1 MTTTA
6 NVSVKQILLKRG
18 TTAKNLAYTGP
29 AGEVTIDTDLDTLR
43 IHDGVTPGGNVV
55 SGSGGGVSSAVT
67 NTINANVAAANV
79 QITSLWANAAAQA
92 TSITSLSANIVAAN
106 SAIVTANVRMKSY
119 VDTQISGISLTPGPQ
134 GDKGDKGDKGD
145 NGEPG
150 SSANTGDLSFVSD
163 AMYNLAGVIV
173 ENADLTNPATASL
186 ILPENGATG
195 TGSDVQLNNSYSN
208 VVIGT
213 GTVSTLTNFW
223 TFGTD
228 GKLSLPNTWR
238 IGASSSTFISN
249 DGFANNNDLWMS
261 GRDAVFISNGV
272 DADYRQWMFSGNIIQ
287 LPDDGDI
294 VRWNGS
300 ELVSVLGGGNVTTAN
315 IGTVAPSS
323 TTGAL
328 WFDTTDG
335 RLYVNNGDTWVDA
348 NPTVITD
355 PSFYLGNL
363 TITDRTINSDDS
375 GYTFGADG
383 TLTMPWG
390 KIGAFGGPGLTMM
403 ANVDQNQQFTGM
415 FVGNTGSPVQ
425 AALTLQPESA
435 AISVSNLGTGEG
447 YNWQFDN
454 TGNLTIPG
462 NINYANGVSI
472 LSGITAGSGSVSS
485 LVNGSQTLSLNSD
498 GTVTMPLGSVIKAT
512 TDSYTGISTSDGNT
526 FAYVNSDGFY
536 VSTLYT
542 TAEYEWHFDNNGLL
556 GLPNGAK
563 IGSSDSNKFATDQA
577 TVGSLDL
584 RDGTGRGFYTGDDGY
599 TLRSNGTYNWIFGT
613 NGGLT
618 IPGDIIS
625 HGGNTSITF
634 DDVGRFSN
642 INFNTGGVSPW
653 TMTWGN
659 KGILTIGQELDFGA
673 NAAIIGDTD
682 GTITLSPGA
691 KDYVFG
697 TDGKLTF
704 PDGNTRIFHNPDN
717 GILYFDSGVDGGGG
731 ISFGATTD
739 TVIVGSQA
747 VKIDAGFGN
756 ETTYHWT
763 FGTNGQITTPQGGV
777 IGDTY
782 SDGLGTS
789 IGAGSGENNYAGI
802 NSYTGDQWVEAN
814 STAVYIGTNYL
825 ASGGNTW
832 TFNKN
837 GSLTF
842 PNGTIQTTAWLGRAV
857 NVGNT
862 APTPNIGSL
871 WFDTVDGRTYVGSG
885 SYWVDASPT
894 VTPSP
899 SYYLGNLTVDGD
911 VIDFTNGNLTIDST
925 GILLVNGTEVAGT
938 GTGNVSF
945 NNTMLV
951 TGAGTNVGWD
961 HGIISLA
968 PGNQIGSGQYINIYP
983 TQAYDE
989 PHIHIAA
996 GIDNG
1001 GGDLIL
1007 GPDEYHVDVNHNG
1020 NIYVRTNSQ
1029 AHQWGF
1035 GADGN
1040 LTLPTGGNIN
1050 YANGHSILSGI
1061 TSGTNTGNITFSG
1074 SDITGTGSNV
1084 TLTANT
1090 TDWVFYA
1097 NANLVLP
1104 TNATITYA
1112 NGTSILDGNIIFN
1125 ASSSVSVSGVDGNV
1139 QIVAAGAS
1147 IWNFGTDGTTSLPGG
1162 INASD
1167 NLTLQVSGIP
1177 NAVTG
1182 LTGSPT
1188 GGWSGS
1194 YTNLSTTGGSGTGL
1208 TVNASESGSGYI
1220 DTVTINTPGHGYSN
1234 GDTITITNGGATAY
1248 FTISILPAKNWTFD
1262 GYGNLTF
1269 PDSSVQTT
1277 AYAGP
1282 QIHQTTVTLT
1292 PSDLAGLNQY
1302 PGKTL
1307 VSGGGLASNQVIV
1320 VTALEFSLT
1329 YNTTPYTTTAN
1340 LYLNY
1345 GGNYLTVAQAIPA
1358 GSTTKNNTSG
1368 MLTASRNTYRYV
1380 QNGIADGNFPPQ
1392 QDVILMA
1399 DNNILD
1405 GDSDLRVKVTYII
1418 TTLF

>member
-1 MTTTA
+1 MA
-6 NVSVKQILLKRG
+6 NINIETILLKRG
-18 TTAKNLAYTGP
+18 NTARSSTYTGP
-29 AGEVTIDTDLDTLR
+29 LGELVIDTDLHTVRVQDNAN
-43 IHDGVTPGGNVV
+43 PGGYLLTTASDFGNLSSNVANL
-55 SGSGGGVSSAVT
+55 SAVVT
-67 NTINANVAAANV
+67 SMELYGNANVADYLAQFPVVAIIPDY
-79 QITSLWANAAAQA
+79 IT
-92 TSITSLSANIVAAN
+92 TANIYGITGNGFSGNVGIFNHANTGGIRVETTGAITFQTPNNGLQINQYGELVLADVATPIVYAN
-106 SAIVTANVRMKSY
+106 GVSIL
-119 VDTQISGISLTPGPQ
+119 SGITGGPQ
-134 GDKGDKGDKGD
+134 GNVGPQGIQG
-145 NGEPG
+145 NVGPQGIQGNVGPQGEPG
-150 SSANTGDLSFVSD
+150 SSANTGDLAFVSD
-163 AMYNLAGVIV
+163 AMYNFAGVIV

-186 ILPENGATG
+186 ILPANGATG

-213 GTVSTLTNFW
+213 GTGSTLTNFW

-228 GKLSLPNTWR
+228 GKLNLPDTWR

-300 ELVSVLGGGNVTTAN
+300 GLVSVLGGGNGTTAN
-315 IGTVAPSS
+315 IGNVAPST
-323 TTGAL
+323 TTGTL

-335 RLYVNNGDTWVDA
+335 RLYVNDGNVWVDT

-375 GYTFGADG
+375 GYTFGTDG
-383 TLTMPWG
+383 TFTTPWG

-512 TDSYTGISTSDGNT
+512 TDSYTGISTSNGNT

-542 TAEYEWHFDNNGLL
+542 TAEYEWHFDNTGLL

-563 IGSSDSNKFATDQA
+563 IGSSDANKFATDQA

-584 RDGTGRGFYTGDDGY
+584 RDGSGRGFYTGVDGY
-599 TLRSNGTYNWIFGT
+599 TLRSNGT
-613 NGGLT
+613 
-618 IPGDIIS
+618 
-625 HGGNTSITF
+625 
-634 DDVGRFSN
+634 
-642 INFNTGGVSPW
+642 
-653 TMTWGN
+653 
-659 KGILTIGQELDFGA
+659 
-673 NAAIIGDTD
+673 
-682 GTITLSPGA
+682 
-691 KDYVFG
+691 
-697 TDGKLTF
+697 
-704 PDGNTRIFHNPDN
+704 HN
-717 GILYFDSGVDGGGG
+717 
-731 ISFGATTD
+731 
-739 TVIVGSQA
+739 
-747 VKIDAGFGN
+747 
-756 ETTYHWT
+756 WT
-763 FGTNGQITTPQGGV
+763 FGINGQITTPQGGV

-842 PNGTIQTTAWLGRAV
+842 PNGTIQTTAWLGQAV

-894 VTPSP
+894 VTPAP

-911 VIDFTNGNLTIDST
+911 VVDFTYGNLTIDST

-951 TGAGTNVGWD
+951 TGAGTNAGWD

-968 PGNQIGSGQYINIYP
+968 PGGQIASGQYINIYP
-983 TQAYDE
+983 TAAYDA

-1029 AHQWGF
+1029 ANQWEF

-1050 YANGHSILSGI
+1050 YANGQSILSGI
-1061 TSGTNTGNITFSG
+1061 SSDTNTGDITFSG

-1084 TLTANT
+1084 TLTADT

-1112 NGTSILDGNIIFN
+1112 NGTSILNGNIIFN

-1139 QIVAAGAS
+1139 QIVTAGTS

-1162 INASD
+1162 IATKD
-1167 NLTLQVSGIP
+1167 NLTIGVSGIP
-1177 NAVTG
+1177 NAITG

-1194 YTNLSTTGGSGTGL
+1194 YTNLSTSGGSGTGL

-1220 DTVTINTPGHGYSN
+1220 DTVTIATPGHGYTN
-1234 GDTITITNGGATAY
+1234 GDTITITSGGATAY

-1269 PDSSVQTT
+1269 PDSTHQTT

-1282 QIHQTTVTLT
+1282 QIRQTTVTLT
-1292 PSDLAGLNQY
+1292 PADLAGLNSY

-1307 VSGGGLASNQVIV
+1307 VSAAGLTSNQVIV

-1345 GGNYLTVAQAIPA
+1345 SGNYLTVAQAIPA
-1358 GSTTKNNTSG
+1358 GNTTENNTVG
-1368 MLTASRNTYRYV
+1368 MLTSSRNTYRYV
-1380 QNGIADGNFPPQ
+1380 QNGMVDGDFPPQ
-1392 QDVILMA
+1392 QDVILMSDGA
-1399 DNNILD
+1399 ISN
-1405 GDSDLRVKVTYII
+1405 GDSDLRVRVTYII